1 MTRPEYFITHFIDSD
16 VPIGARLEKWPM
28 HFTVIPPFVINEPS
42 NEEAVVDLMAREGRA
57 IGPID
62 LSADSSI
69 GAGTLILVPG
79 EIDRFGP
86 EDKPEEMIEAV
97 KLNDP
102 TTKLH
107 RLHRQLL
114 KSLVTI
120 NCEYTNLNPEWS
132 GRNYNPHVTLKSGR
146 RLERPFVATT
156 LSLSKKDS
164 DGKSIVATVDMY
176 NQIVL

>member
-1 MTRPEYFITHFIDSD
+1 MTRAEYFITHFIDSD
-16 VPIGARLEKWPM
+16 TPTRTRLEKWPM

-42 NEEAVVDLMAREGRA
+42 NEEMVVDLMAREGRA

-69 GAGTLILVPG
+69 DAGVLILVPG
-79 EIDRFGP
+79 KVDKFGP
-86 EDKPEEMIEAV
+86 EEKPDEMIEAV

-102 TTKLH
+102 TTKLY

-120 NCEYTNLNPEWS
+120 HCEYTNLNPEWS
-132 GRNYNPHVTLKSGR
+132 GKNYNPHVTLKSGR
-146 RLERPFVATT
+146 KLAWPFVATT
-156 LSLSKKDS
+156 LSLSKKDAE
-164 DGKSIVATVDMY
+164 GKSVVATVDMY
-176 NQIVL
+176 NQTRL